1 MKMHHAHHTLS
12 AGIQYIMAA
21 PFVLAA
27 VLYATAVIYSNR
39 MYRKWPVYRTAFW
52 LAGNLC
58 AAAAVFGP
66 LAEKAHGHFVF
77 HMAGHLLL
85 GMLAPLL
92 MVLAS
97 PVKLLLRTLDTDR
110 ARRVTGILKSRPF
123 FILSHPVTAAVLN
136 VGGLWLLYTSDLHHM
151 MHQSAFWHAAVHFHV
166 FLAGYFF
173 TASLLYIDPVF
184 HRVSYLYRSAVLLGA
199 LAAHGILSKYLYAH
213 PPEGVPLSQ
222 AEQGSMMMY
231 YGGDVI
237 DALIICILCLKWYRS
252 SKPGFKPKSVN
263 TY

>member
-1 MKMHHAHHTLS
+1 MHHAHYTLS
-12 AGIQYIMAA
+12 SGIQYAMAA
-21 PFVLAA
+21 PFVLAV
-27 VLYATAVIYSNR
+27 VLYAAAVVYSNR
-39 MYRKWPVYRTAFW
+39 QYRKWPVYRTASW

-66 LAEKAHGHFVF
+66 LAEKAHGHFVY

-92 MVLAS
+92 MVLAA
-97 PVKLLLRTLDTDR
+97 PGTILLRTLNTDR

-136 VGGLWLLYTSDLHHM
+136 VGGLWLLYTSDLYHM
-151 MHQSAFWHAAVHFHV
+151 MHESVFWHAAVHFHV
-166 FLAGYFF
+166 FLGGYLF

-184 HRVSYLYRSAVLLGA
+184 HRVSYLYRSAVLLVA
-199 LAAHGILSKYLYAH
+199 LAAHGILSKYLYVR
-213 PPEGVPLSQ
+213 PPEGVPLNQ
-222 AEQGSMMMY
+222 AEQGSMLMY

-237 DALIICILCLKWYRS
+237 DALIICLLCLKWYRS
-252 SKPGFKPKSVN
+252 SKPRLKPMSIN

>member
-1 MKMHHAHHTLS
+1 MHHAHHTLS

-21 PFVLAA
+21 TFVLAA
-27 VLYATAVIYSNR
+27 VLYAAAVIYSNR

-97 PVKLLLRTLDTDR
+97 PVKLLLRTLDTGR
-110 ARRVTGILKSRPF
+110 ARRVTGILKSRAF
-123 FILSHPVTAAVLN
+123 YILAHPVPAAVLN
-136 VGGLWLLYTSDLHHM
+136 VGGLWLLYTTNLYDM
-151 MHQSAFWHAAVHFHV
+151 MHQSTFWHAAVHFHV
-166 FLAGYFF
+166 FIAGYLF

-184 HRVSYLYRSAVLLGA
+184 HRVSYLHRSAVLLGA
-199 LAAHGILSKYLYAH
+199 LAAHGILSKYLYAR
-213 PPEGVPLSQ
+213 PPEGVPLNQ
-222 AEQGSMMMY
+222 AELGSMLMY

-237 DALIICILCLKWYRS
+237 DALIIVILCFKWYRS
-252 SKPGFKPKSVN
+252 EKPGFDSRSVN
-263 TY
+263 SY